1 VLPGNRNALF
11 EVIEFLR
18 SQGHEVIEI
27 EDNLSEKFMELGLPI
42 MQPYG
47 VASNI
52 ERTLQGEMPERMYW
66 L

>member
-1 VLPGNRNALF
+1 MPGNRNVLL
-11 EVIEFLR
+11 EVIQFLKNE
-18 SQGHEVIEI
+18 GHELIEI
-27 EDNLSEKFMELGLPI
+27 NDNLSEKFMEIGLPI

-52 ERTLQGEMPERMYW
+52 ERTLEGEFPEKMYW